1 MAGRCSVGRS
11 LLAGHGRTDQA
22 LDVRVGVGVLL
33 ERLRTLHRVCRH
45 LDQVQ
50 IENSMNTELDLLQT
64 SSQRH
69 DIPRPVLD
77 GLLFGLAAR
86 SDLQKSVSE
95 NFGGHLK
102 AHTERLP

>member
-1 MAGRCSVGRS
+1 MLGPRSIAYAGSQKPNSEAVAGRCFVGRS

-45 LDQVQ
+45 LDQAQ

-64 SSQRH
+64 S
-69 DIPRPVLD
+69 
-77 GLLFGLAAR
+77 
-86 SDLQKSVSE
+86 
-95 NFGGHLK
+95 
-102 AHTERLP
+102 